1 MLLPAF
7 VGEVSGMVLDFRIE
21 YLQTGKKF
29 LSIGGEIVRLF
40 AEQFQ
45 QDGVG

>member
-7 VGEVSGMVLDFRIE
+7 AGEVSGMVLDFRIE
-21 YLQTGKKF
+21 CLQTGEK
-29 LSIGGEIVRLF
+29 LLAIGGEIVRLF